1 MLLVQDWENLSG
13 SIEPAFPWSLALC
26 ILALAVGYKISR
38 LFGLVFVDCA
48 TEGSI
53 RNLAVAFLI
62 AITVLCR
69 LILPCHRVFTL
80 WFC

>member
-13 SIEPAFPWSLALC
+13 SIGPAFPWSLAFC
-26 ILALAVGYKISR
+26 ILALAAEYKISR
-38 LFGLVFVDCA
+38 LLGLVFVDCA

-62 AITVLCR
+62 ATTVLCR
-69 LILPCHRVFTL
+69 LILPCHRFFTL
-80 WFC
+80 

>member
-13 SIEPAFPWSLALC
+13 NIGPAFPWSLALC

-38 LFGLVFVDCA
+38 LLGLVFVDCA

-53 RNLAVAFLI
+53 RNLEVAFLI
-62 AITVLCR
+62 EITVLCR

>member
-13 SIEPAFPWSLALC
+13 SIGPAFPWSLALC
-26 ILALAVGYKISR
+26 ILALAAGYKISR
-38 LFGLVFVDCA
+38 LLGLVFVDCA

-62 AITVLCR
+62 ATTVLCR
-69 LILPCHRVFTL
+69 LILPCHRLLTL
-80 WFC
+80 